1 MPSYRSQREQR
12 TAAVSAAMHVGAAVS
27 VVGKRPA
34 APENLN
40 WAAVGRLANAGVHL
54 GNPVHETPVV
64 AVASVV
70 ADAAST
76 PTSSSDTPLAQNS
89 TLSLTHTTWMQNQTK
104 PLPNFSRL
112 NAAQRKVAVFRCRC
126 NFDCQHPKKQDKYIL
141 PNAQSNASQPRQL
154 D

>member
-70 ADAAST
+70 ADDVADAETFVAGASGAAVAASSAAAAAASVAEV
-76 PTSSSDTPLAQNS
+76 PVFEPRLGIGFQQAVADLDLDLAPALES
-89 TLSLTHTTWMQNQTK
+89 VLVVAGSL
-104 PLPNFSRL
+104 
-112 NAAQRKVAVFRCRC
+112 
-126 NFDCQHPKKQDKYIL
+126 Y
-141 PNAQSNASQPRQL
+141 
-154 D
+154 